1 MSTTLSMENFNQMLF
16 ADTPPPEASKL
27 MAALKQLTEAKELS
41 RYLNELEPAS
51 PAWTGW
57 W

>member
-1 MSTTLSMENFNQMLF
+1 MNTTLSMENFNQMLL
-16 ADTPPPEASKL
+16 ADKTPEANKL
-27 MAALKQLTEAKELS
+27 IAALKQLTEIKDLS
-41 RYLNELEPAS
+41 RRLNNLEPAS

>member
-1 MSTTLSMENFNQMLF
+1 MNTTLSMENFNQMLF
-16 ADTPPPEASKL
+16 ADEPQEANKL
-27 MAALKQLTEAKELS
+27 ITALKQLTEVKDLS
-41 RYLNELEPAS
+41 RYLNNLEPAS

>member
-1 MSTTLSMENFNQMLF
+1 MDTTLSMENFNQMLV
-16 ADTPPPEASKL
+16 ADELPEANKL
-27 MAALKQLTEAKELS
+27 IAALKQLTEVKDLS
-41 RYLNELEPAS
+41 RHLNNLEPAS

>member
-1 MSTTLSMENFNQMLF
+1 MDTTISMESFNKMLF
-16 ADTPPPEASKL
+16 ANAPQEANKL
-27 MAALKQLTEAKELS
+27 IMALKQLTEVKDLS
-41 RYLNELEPAS
+41 RYLNTLEPAS